1 MVLKGGQNLGNINTT
16 EKGSEWKQNLQP
28 HTREWVERQPVWR
41 DRDIAV
47 SIAIALFMG
56 FVIGYISKW
65 M

>member
-1 MVLKGGQNLGNINTT
+1 MNKYDQ
-16 EKGSEWKQNLQP
+16 WKQNLQP
-28 HTREWVERQPVWR
+28 RAREWVERQPVWR

>member
-1 MVLKGGQNLGNINTT
+1 MNKYD
-16 EKGSEWKQNLQP
+16 EWKQNLQP

-47 SIAIALFMG
+47 SIAIALVMG
-56 FVIGYISKW
+56 FFIGYISKW